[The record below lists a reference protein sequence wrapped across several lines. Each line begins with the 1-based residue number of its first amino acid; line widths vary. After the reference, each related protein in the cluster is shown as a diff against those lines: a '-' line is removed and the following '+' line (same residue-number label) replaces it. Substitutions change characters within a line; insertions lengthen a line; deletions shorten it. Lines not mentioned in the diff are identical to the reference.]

1 MKKLTTMGTIVL
13 VAFGLAFTSC
23 KKKDSDENDDDTSLQ
38 TEQSADESLM
48 QNESETSLNEADI
61 ALAGSTF
68 GKTGGIAGATI
79 NDSSFIAQKKLVITY
94 NGNSADGKRNRTGEV
109 VVQLISGNNWGEAGA
124 VVKIDFN
131 NLHITHIASGKS
143 ITINGNHIVTN
154 INGGRAFVNT
164 SVVHSI
170 RGSMSVTFDNTSTT
184 RSWQIARKRTIA
196 SAAGAYTI
204 TVSGDTTLN
213 SIPKIIVWGT
223 NRAGNSFYTQIN
235 QDVVW
240 SSLCPTGPSS
250 GVKVHKGIARE
261 ITVTFGVDAS
271 GNPVTGGNCPYGLK
285 INWKNIRNVDKTAL
299 ISY

>member
-1 MKKLTTMGTIVL
+1 MKKLTTLGAIAL
-13 VAFGLAFTSC
+13 VAFGLTFTAC
-23 KKKDSDENDDDTSLQ
+23 KKKDSDETDDDTSAQ

-48 QNESETSLNEADI
+48 QNESETALNEADI
-61 ALAGSTF
+61 AISGSTF

-79 NDSSFIAQKKLVITY
+79 DDSTFIAQKKIVVTY
-94 NGNSADGKRNRTGEV
+94 NGNSADSRRNRTGEV
-109 VVQLISGNNWGEAGA
+109 VMQLISGNNWGEAGA

-143 ITINGNHIVTN
+143 ITINGNHIITN
-154 INGGRAFVNT
+154 VSGGRAFVNA

-196 SAAGAYTI
+196 SSGGVYSV
-204 TVSGDTTLN
+204 TVAGDTTL
-213 SIPKIIVWGT
+213 SGIPKIVVWGT
-223 NRAGNSFYTQIN
+223 NRAGNTFYTQIS

-240 SSLCPTGPSS
+240 SSQCPTGPSS

-271 GNPVTGGNCPYGLK
+271 GNPVTGTCPYGFK
-285 INWKNIRNVDKTAL
+285 IGWTNLRNQAKTAVV
-299 ISY
+299 SY